1 MYVCRLTQW
10 WSWAYLDSK
19 VGAEHH
25 SDYVMSTRGMQ
36 CNVHAGCFS
45 CGSIPLLYTISCVR
59 VHTQWLLCCCV
70 VTTPCYDTLCNV
82 TYCDLQFTWSYY
94 SVSDVSNVMQLLQVL
109 CTGTT
114 RRGQYLKKRFRFV
127 LQKHTCVFIPLTSLG
142 DERGG
147 HSLCHRCSY
156 RSNNIVFL
164 DESSRFSPRTKRY
177 FSHIKRRLHWIACPD
192 SDRDR

>member
-1 MYVCRLTQW
+1 MMILSLLRFQGRSWTPLRLCHVHTWNAMQR
-10 WSWAYLDSK
+10 
-19 VGAEHH
+19 
-25 SDYVMSTRGMQ
+25 TRR
-36 CNVHAGCFS
+36 
-45 CGSIPLLYTISCVR
+45 LLFMWVYTIALYHFMCKGTHSVT
-59 VHTQWLLCCCV
+59 VVLLCCH
-70 VTTPCYDTLCNV
+70 DTLCNV

-147 HSLCHRCSY
+147 HSLCITDASTAVATDQTTLFSWMNRRASHLVQNVTSVI
-156 RSNNIVFL
+156 SNVDYIG
-164 DESSRFSPRTKRY
+164 
-177 FSHIKRRLHWIACPD
+177 
-192 SDRDR
+192 